1 MVAGLLH
8 ATTTSLEFRP
18 TVETNSL
25 IATMI
30 AMWQSSDSKAFAL
43 AIQQA
48 QKSFEEGG
56 LPIGSTLVDGNGEII
71 GVGHNQRVQSADPT
85 AHGEISCLRN
95 AGLRSNYLDCTIFT
109 TLAPCSMCTGAIL
122 LFKIPRVV
130 VGEATAF
137 KGDLD
142 KLHEAGVEVII
153 MEDAQCIELM
163 QRFMADNAETWKA
176 DIGEGTI
183 AEPERGVHRD
193 GIT

>member
-1 MVAGLLH
+1 
-8 ATTTSLEFRP
+8 TTISLEFRP
-18 TVETNSL
+18 TVEANSL

-56 LPIGSTLVDGNGEII
+56 LPIGSTLVDGSGEII

-95 AGLRSNYLDCTIFT
+95 AGLRSNYQDCTIFT

-130 VGEATAF
+130 IGEATAF
-137 KGDLD
+137 RGDLERLRD
-142 KLHEAGVEVII
+142 AGIEVVI
-153 MEDAQCIELM
+153 MDDAQCIELM
-163 QRFMADNAETWKA
+163 
-176 DIGEGTI
+176 
-183 AEPERGVHRD
+183 
-193 GIT
+193 